1 MSGERPAVYWD
12 ACPFIAWIMD
22 EKRAPGEMDG
32 VQACL
37 DDVKAGRLLIVTSTI
52 TKVELLSCKAQSDQQ
67 SQRFDELLLRP
78 EVTLVAVDQRI
89 AQRAHDLRDHYAR
102 LGGKTLTT
110 PDAIHLAT
118 ALMYHVE
125 QVHTFDNGK
134 TGSGLGLLELNG
146 DVAGE
151 PLAIVKPGS
160 YQLRLV

>member
-12 ACPFIAWIMD
+12 TCPFIAWIMD

-37 DDVKAGRLLIVTSTI
+37 DDVRTGRLLMVTSTI
-52 TKVELLSCKAQSDQQ
+52 TKVELLSCKAQTPEQC
-67 SQRFDELLLRP
+67 QRFDEFLMRP
-78 EVTLVAVDQRI
+78 EIVLVSVDQRI
-89 AQRAHDLRDHYAR
+89 AQKAHDLRDHYAG
-102 LGGKTLTT
+102 LGGKTLST

-118 ALMYHVE
+118 ALMYKVE
-125 QVHTFDNGK
+125 QLHTFDNGK
-134 TGSGLGLLELNG
+134 MGNCLGLLELDG